1 MKTNNF
7 VYLLKLYPNPISI
20 NSTFKNVT
28 VNVVYKTPCKGEDLP
43 PNLHFALHFSFD
55 FRSLKDL
62 TFSRKIF
69 HTFVYRNEFLNSNKE
84 MTNLLQTYPSSP
96 CPSLCFENKKE
107 FLRTLKQIP
116 FFLYKISK
124 INFYLKKDTL
134 EKYQSFINNIQE
146 TQEDKE
152 FEKCIKENHYENLI

>member
-28 VNVVYKTPCKGEDLP
+28 VNVVYKKPCKGEDLP

-84 MTNLLQTYPSSP
+84 MRNLLQTYSSTQ
-96 CPSLCFENKKE
+96 CSSLCFENKKE

-124 INFYLKKDTL
+124 INFYIKKDTL